1 VTQNSIEHRAWSEL
15 LECQRRVLERVANR
29 ASLAEIFETLVKLIE
44 DQARDMRCAVLLTD
58 SDGQRLHFVA
68 APSIPEDYKR
78 NIGPFLRI
86 APNMGACGTAAYRR
100 EPVYTRDTKSD
111 PLWKDCGQIAVRN
124 GLRAIWSTP
133 VLSDENTVLG
143 TFAMYYGKPRLPS
156 PWHIQL
162 IDMSV
167 QMARVAMEA
176 KRSEDALRKSEDR
189 LRLVIDT
196 IPAMAWSVLPD
207 GSVDFLNQRW
217 LDYAGVTLEQ
227 YLEAPTS
234 AMHPDDTPRV
244 YEKWRAAMAAGEPYE
259 DEMRLRRADG
269 QYRWFLVRTVPLRD
283 EQGNIV
289 KWYGTSTDI
298 ESLKQAE
305 DTLRRNQAFFAA
317 EAQRIGGLLETAAP
331 GHGKERLAGD
341 EVAAATQRGSAGELP
356 PGEGV
361 AARTIPQS
369 QRLMAERQAIE
380 SLTSNERSIIRLIT
394 EGKSNVEAAE
404 LMNLS
409 PRTVETYRSRLME
422 KLQLHDLV
430 ALVKFAIRNGMSS
443 VD

>member
-1 VTQNSIEHRAWSEL
+1 MRQTSIEQQARSEL

-68 APSIPEDYKR
+68 APNIPEDYKR

-86 APNMGACGTAAYRR
+86 APNMGSCGTAAFRR
-100 EPVYTRDTKSD
+100 EPVYTRDTEND
-111 PLWKDCGQIAVRN
+111 PLWKDCGAIAVRN

-133 VLSDENTVLG
+133 ILSDDNAVLG
-143 TFAMYYGKPRLPS
+143 TFAMYYVKPRLPS
-156 PWHIQL
+156 PQHTQL
-162 IDMSV
+162 IDMAV
-167 QMARVAMEA
+167 QMARVAIEA
-176 KRSEDALRKSEDR
+176 KRVEDTLRKGEDR

-196 IPAMAWSVLPD
+196 IPAMAWTVLPD

-217 LDYAGVTLEQ
+217 LDYAGVSLEQ
-227 YLEAPTS
+227 YIKAPTS
-234 AMHPDDTPRV
+234 AIHPDDTPRAL
-244 YEKWRAAMAAGEPYE
+244 EKWRAAMAAGEPYE
-259 DEMRLRRADG
+259 DELRLRRADG
-269 QYRWFLVRTVPLRD
+269 QYRWFLIRTVPLRD

-298 ESLKQAE
+298 EERKQAE

-317 EAQRIGGLLETAAP
+317 EAQRIGGLLKTAAL
-331 GHGKERLAGD
+331 GHEQEPPAGD
-341 EVAAATQRGSAGELP
+341 EVAATTQREAAGKSP

-361 AARTIPQS
+361 AERTIAQN
-369 QRLMAERQAIE
+369 QRLIAERQAIE
-380 SLTSNERSIIRLIT
+380 SLTSNERSIIRLIAG
-394 EGKSNVEAAE
+394 GKSSVEAAE
-404 LMNLS
+404 LMHLS

-422 KLQLHDLV
+422 KLQLEDVV

-443 VD
+443 ID